1 MGSLGARNMICGVDE
16 AGKGPVIGPL
26 VVAAVVVDNAKEI
39 RDLGVRDSK
48 MLTVAKRKELANLIK
63 TKFTFAVEIIEAERV
78 DEYRMQNKL
87 NDLNR
92 EAFEKLISKLNPNVA
107 YVDAAD
113 VNEHRF
119 GVQIKEK
126 LTNEKN
132 TDVISMHKA
141 DAKIEIVA
149 AASIIAK
156 DTREN
161 EIEKLKEKIGD
172 FGSGYPSDERTIK
185 FLKSFYADNGKWPT
199 GTRKSWKTVERIRPV
214 KTLDDFGG
222 K

>member
-1 MGSLGARNMICGVDE
+1 MICGVDE

-26 VVAAVVVDNAKEI
+26 VVAAVAVKNAKDI
-39 RDLGVRDSK
+39 QDLGMKDSK
-48 MLTVAKRKELANLIK
+48 QLTPVKRKELSDIIK
-63 TKFTFAVEIIEAERV
+63 DNFYYAVEIIEAEKV
-78 DEYRMQNKL
+78 DEYRKQNKL

-92 EAFEKLISKLNPNVA
+92 EAFERLISKLNPYIA

-113 VNEHRF
+113 VNEYRF
-119 GVQIKEK
+119 GKQIKEK
-126 LTNEKN
+126 LTIEND
-132 TDVISMHKA
+132 TDIISMHKA
-141 DAKIEIVA
+141 DSKIDVVA

-156 DTREN
+156 EAREE
-161 EIEKLKEKIGD
+161 EIRKLKKEIGD

-199 GTRKSWKTVERIRPV
+199 GTRKSWKTIERIRPV
-214 KTLDDFGG
+214 KTLDDFGE

>member
-1 MGSLGARNMICGVDE
+1 MDE

-26 VVAAVVVDNAKEI
+26 VVAAVAVKNAKDI
-39 RDLGVRDSK
+39 QDLGVKDSK
-48 MLTVAKRKELANLIK
+48 QLTPVKRRELSNIIK
-63 TKFTFAVEIIEAERV
+63 DKFDYTIEIIEAEKV
-78 DEYRMQNKL
+78 DEYRKQNKL

-119 GVQIKEK
+119 GKQIKEK
-126 LTNEKN
+126 LTNEN
-132 TDVISMHKA
+132 DTDIISMHKA
-141 DAKIEIVA
+141 DEKIDVVA

-156 DTREN
+156 ETREE
-161 EIEKLKEKIGD
+161 EIKRLKKKIGD

-185 FLKSFYADNGKWPT
+185 FLKSFYADNGKWPI
-199 GTRKSWKTVERIRPV
+199 GTRKSWKTIERIRPV
-214 KTLDDFGG
+214 KTLDDFGE

>member
-1 MGSLGARNMICGVDE
+1 MICGVDE

-26 VVAAVVVDNAKEI
+26 VVAAVAVNNAKDI
-39 RDLGVRDSK
+39 ANLGIKDSK
-48 MLTVAKRKELANLIK
+48 QLTKKKRKELANLIK
-63 TKFTFAVEIIEAERV
+63 EKFNFAVEIIEPRIV
-78 DEYRMQNKL
+78 DEYRRRNKL
-87 NDLNR
+87 NELNR
-92 EAFEKLISKLNPNVA
+92 EAFERLISKLDPNVA

-113 VNEHRF
+113 VNENRF
-119 GVQIKEK
+119 GSQIKAS
-126 LTNEKN
+126 LTNKKD

-141 DAKIEIVA
+141 DAKIEVVA

-156 DTREN
+156 ETREN
-161 EIEKLKEKIGD
+161 EIEKLKDKIGD

-199 GTRKSWKTVERIRPV
+199 GTRESWKTLERIRPV

-222 K
+222 SNE

>member
-1 MGSLGARNMICGVDE
+1 MICGVDE

-26 VVAAVVVDNAKEI
+26 VVAAVAVKNAKDI
-39 RDLGVRDSK
+39 QDIGVKDSK
-48 MLTVAKRKELANLIK
+48 QLNPVKRKELSNIIK
-63 TKFTFAVEIIEAERV
+63 DKFDYTIEIIEAEKV
-78 DEYRMQNKL
+78 DEYRKQNRL

-119 GVQIKEK
+119 GKRIKEK
-126 LTNEKN
+126 LTNEN
-132 TDVISMHKA
+132 DTDIISMHKA
-141 DAKIEIVA
+141 DEKIDVVA

-156 DTREN
+156 EAREE
-161 EIEKLKEKIGD
+161 EIRRLKKEIGD

-185 FLKSFYADNGKWPT
+185 FLKTFYADNGKWPT
-199 GTRKSWKTVERIRPV
+199 GTRKSWKTIERIRPV
-214 KTLDDFGG
+214 KTLDDFGE

>member
-1 MGSLGARNMICGVDE
+1 MICGVDE

-26 VVAAVVVDNAKEI
+26 VVAAVTVNNAKDI
-39 RDLGVRDSK
+39 ANLGIKDSK
-48 MLTVAKRKELANLIK
+48 QLTKRKRNELANLIK
-63 TKFTFAVEIIEAERV
+63 EKFNFAVEIIEPKIV
-78 DEYRMQNKL
+78 DEYRRRNKL
-87 NDLNR
+87 NELNR
-92 EAFEKLISKLNPNVA
+92 EAFERLISKLDPNVA

-113 VNEHRF
+113 VNENRF
-119 GVQIKEK
+119 GSQIKAS
-126 LTNEKN
+126 LTNKKD

-141 DAKIEIVA
+141 DAKIEVVA

-156 DTREN
+156 ETREN

-199 GTRKSWKTVERIRPV
+199 GTRESWKTLERIRPV

-222 K
+222 SNE

>member
-1 MGSLGARNMICGVDE
+1 MICGVDE
-16 AGKGPVIGPL
+16 AGKGPVLGPL
-26 VVAAVVVDNAKEI
+26 VVAAVAVDNAKDI
-39 RDLGVRDSK
+39 QDLGIKDSK
-48 MLTVAKRKELANLIK
+48 QLTPAKRKELANLIK
-63 TKFTFAVEIIEAERV
+63 NKFSFAIEIIEAERV
-78 DEYRMQNKL
+78 DEYRKQNKL

-119 GVQIKEK
+119 GKQIKEK
-126 LTNEKN
+126 LTNEKD

-141 DAKIEIVA
+141 DAKIDVVA

-156 DTREN
+156 ETREN
-161 EIEKLKEKIGD
+161 EIRKLKEEIGD

-214 KTLDDFGG
+214 KTLDDFGERE
-222 K
+222 